1 MDTVPRN
8 GSMDRLFQLTS
19 KNLFGILNL
28 VLVIVCAYVAA
39 RVVHN
44 IRRQDPAMKTGAQ
57 LVQPIA
63 PQVTPPRTF
72 NAYQAILD
80 RNLFKSNLTDAPPVP
95 VVEEVPEE
103 VDESPLQAKLIATI
117 VSGDESRSTATIE
130 DIRKHEKGIYHEN
143 EQLMVEATIVR
154 IERERVIVLRNGKHE
169 KLSLYDEE
177 GGATAARPAA
187 GRYSGLNPLQ
197 RRAAARG
204 LLSPPRGLPAVKPQ
218 AKPRPQGAGKL
229 KELSTF
235 NSQNKDFRIMPRFDN
250 GKVSGFRIFGLSAT
264 SNWAKSG
271 LKNGD
276 IVRAINGQEIS
287 SAQQMDEFLEDL
299 KKPETILDV
308 DRNNTKQSISNGGGS

>member
-1 MDTVPRN
+1 
-8 GSMDRLFQLTS
+8 MDRLFQLTS
-19 KNLFGILNL
+19 KNLLGVLNL

-44 IRRQDPAMKTGAQ
+44 VRRPVPAMKTGAQ
-57 LVQPIA
+57 LAQPIA
-63 PQVTPPRTF
+63 PRLTPPRTF

-80 RNLFKSNLTDAPPVP
+80 RNLFKSSLTDAPPAP

-117 VSGDESRSTATIE
+117 VSGEESRSTATIE

-143 EQLMVEATIVR
+143 DQLMGEATIVR

-169 KLSLYDEE
+169 KLSLYEEE
-177 GGATAARPAA
+177 GSATAARPAA
-187 GRYSGLNPLQ
+187 GRYSGLNAFQ
-197 RRAAARG
+197 RRAAAKG
-204 LLSPPRGLPAVKPQ
+204 MLSPPRGLPGVTPQ
-218 AKPRPQGAGKL
+218 AGPRPQGAEKL

-264 SNWAKSG
+264 STWAKSG

-276 IVRAINGQEIS
+276 IVRAINGQPIS
-287 SAQQMDEFLEDL
+287 SAQQMDQFLDDL
-299 KKPETILDV
+299 KSPETILDV
-308 DRNNTKQSISNGGGS
+308 DRGDKTQSIRKGGGS